1 MGTRV
6 NRRVRCNQ
14 ATDRRKRMK
23 KRTRIIAVLSVLLA
37 ACQAHI
43 AFADASDLNLNVN
56 GRMLTGQNPIVVND
70 TTLVPIRTL
79 SFLSDVYV
87 NWEPATKTVTL
98 TNRTAHQTVQV
109 VAGQKTALVNQAP
122 VILDMP
128 VGIQNG
134 SVYVPL
140 RFIGESLHAKVVW
153 DQATKTVVIYPVDQ
167 AVTQAY
173 RSSKLVDSRIAAL
186 KLVRVELNERLF
198 TTDEGHVTGYYFP
211 TGKSNSFFIV
221 NQGVVSYYEVRNDA
235 AWKTWEAT
243 SGESTGKELIP
254 GIIAG
259 VDQEWGTRP
268 TYKGTFSYFW
278 DLWMQDQVSYG
289 VIDSKGEMKELGIS
303 NSKAGD
309 TVIREIPQDNTKK

>member
-43 AFADASDLNLNVN
+43 AFADANDLNLNIN

-79 SFLSDVYV
+79 TFLSDVYV

-128 VGIQNG
+128 VRIQNG

-153 DQATKTVVIYPVDQ
+153 DQAIKTVVIYPVDK
-167 AVTQAY
+167 AVTEAY

-186 KLVRVELNERLF
+186 KLVRVEMN
-198 TTDEGHVTGYYFP
+198 
-211 TGKSNSFFIV
+211 
-221 NQGVVSYYEVRNDA
+221 
-235 AWKTWEAT
+235 
-243 SGESTGKELIP
+243 
-254 GIIAG
+254 
-259 VDQEWGTRP
+259 
-268 TYKGTFSYFW
+268 
-278 DLWMQDQVSYG
+278 
-289 VIDSKGEMKELGIS
+289 ELGIG

>member
-1 MGTRV
+1 
-6 NRRVRCNQ
+6 
-14 ATDRRKRMK
+14 
-23 KRTRIIAVLSVLLA
+23 
-37 ACQAHI
+37 
-43 AFADASDLNLNVN
+43 
-56 GRMLTGQNPIVVND
+56 MLTGQKPIVVND

-79 SFLSDVYV
+79 TFLSDVYV
-87 NWEPATKTVTL
+87 NWEPATKAVTL
-98 TNRTAHQTVQV
+98 TDRTAYQTVQV
-109 VAGQKTALVNQAP
+109 VAGQKTALVNQVP
-122 VILDMP
+122 VVLNTP
-128 VGIQNG
+128 AHIQNG

-153 DQATKTVVIYPVDQ
+153 DQATKTVVIYPVDK
-167 AVTQAY
+167 AVTEAY

-186 KLVRVELNERLF
+186 KLVRVEMNERLF

-278 DLWMQDQVSYG
+278 DLWMQGQVSYG
-289 VIDSKGEMKELGIS
+289 VIDSKGEMKELGIG